1 MQQLESQPAGDASL
15 GLSLPSVPPSSLSRV
30 DERFMPPPLSL
41 SAWCSRA
48 GLQPNVLIAVAAR
61 SLSPLTARR
70 GTRQNVC
77 RTQLVQRVG
86 SPRPKLWRK
95 EGRLV
100 VAAAVVPAQ
109 LVAVSVVATWL
120 VILPQSSWRDWA
132 RSDRRTC
139 Q

>member
-1 MQQLESQPAGDASL
+1 MQQLRANCWGCLRSL
-15 GLSLPSVPPSSLSRV
+15 LAVRSALLSRV
-30 DERFMPPPLSL
+30 DERMPPPLSL

-86 SPRPKLWRK
+86 SPRQKLWRK

>member
-1 MQQLESQPAGDASL
+1 M
-15 GLSLPSVPPSSLSRV
+15 
-30 DERFMPPPLSL
+30 
-41 SAWCSRA
+41 
-48 GLQPNVLIAVAAR
+48 
-61 SLSPLTARR
+61 
-70 GTRQNVC
+70 
-77 RTQLVQRVG
+77 
-86 SPRPKLWRK
+86 
-95 EGRLV
+95 